1 MIVLALLLQ
10 AGRAAPVTGAAA
22 APPTRFS
29 ILISDCQKAAAA
41 AGQDVV
47 VCGSDPAATQRLPY
61 PDEVVPDHP
70 VPSNPNLTPVG
81 ALAAEAT
88 PCASVQR
95 GCQVGFGPPIMP
107 IVAAG
112 VKGVSNALAH
122 GREARARRRDGD
134 RRQAID
140 LAATAPTGRVE
151 P

>member
-10 AGRAAPVTGAAA
+10 AAPVTRVAGV
-22 APPTRFS
+22 PPARMS
-29 ILISDCQKAAAA
+29 ILIGDCQKAAAA
-41 AGQDVV
+41 AGRDVV
-47 VCGSDPAATQRLPY
+47 VCANDPAATQRLPY

-70 VPSNPNLTPVG
+70 VPSNPNLTPAG
-81 ALAAEAT
+81 ALAAEAS
-88 PCASVQR
+88 PCASVQG

-112 VKGVSNALAH
+112 VKGVKNALAN
-122 GREARARRRDGD
+122 GREARARRHDGD

-140 LAATAPTGRVE
+140 LAAAPPAGRVE